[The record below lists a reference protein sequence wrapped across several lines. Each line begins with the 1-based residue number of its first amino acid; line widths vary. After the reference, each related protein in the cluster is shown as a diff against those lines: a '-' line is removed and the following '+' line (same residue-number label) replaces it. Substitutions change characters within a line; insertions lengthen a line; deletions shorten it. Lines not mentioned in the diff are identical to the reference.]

1 MYQIDRDLLGYYVK
15 KANTTYAA
23 LAEEMDIDRSTLSRH
38 IATNTL
44 TVAEMYVFIRA
55 LSLTKEDVFLIFFA
69 KKVA

>member
-23 LAEEMDIDRSTLSRH
+23 LAEEMGIDRSTLSRH

-44 TVAEMYVFIRA
+44 TVAEMYVLISE
-55 LSLTKEDVFLIFFA
+55 LKLTQEVVFQIFFA
-69 KKVA
+69 EKVA

>member
-15 KANTTYAA
+15 KANTTY
-23 LAEEMDIDRSTLSRH
+23 AEEMDIDRSTLSRH

-44 TVAEMYVFIRA
+44 TVAEMYVFITA